1 MSKNS
6 ELKKMPSYGADAIKV
21 LKGLDAVRKRPGM
34 YIGDTDDGSGLHHMV
49 FEVVD
54 NSIDEALA
62 GYCKT
67 ISVSINSDNTVTVED
82 DGRGIPVDMH
92 KGEKMSAAEVIMTQ
106 LHAGGKF
113 DHDSYKVSGGLH
125 GVGVSVVNAL
135 SANVREGLN
144 NGVSEAIS
152 NADVNS
158 IIIICDGRTFI
169 AGADITEFGQAPK
182 GPSLYEVQDM
192 IENSPKPVIA
202 AIHGTALGGGLE
214 VALTCHYRIAVPSA
228 KCGLP
233 EVNLGLLPGAGGT
246 QRLPRIVGAQKALV
260 MMTSGEHV
268 PANQCLEMGLV
279 DEMAVEGDLEKD
291 AIAFANKI
299 VEEGRPLVKVRDAD
313 DKIKSDKGNEE
324 LFSSFRKTIARKT
337 RGFLAPEY
345 NIQCVEAAVNLPF
358 EEGLKVEQD
367 LFMKLMTG
375 SQSAAQRYIFFAQR
389 QVTKIP
395 DIEKETPIKDVSS
408 VGVIGAGTMGGGI
421 SMNFAN
427 AGIPVTIIEQSQ
439 ERLDKGLSIIRKNY
453 ENTAAKGRITQEQV
467 EERMALIDG
476 KTSIEELNSQDLII
490 EAVFENMD
498 LKKDIFKQLDG
509 ICKEGAILASNTSAL
524 DVNEIAAETNRPE
537 DVIGLHFF
545 SPANVMKLLEIVRGD
560 KTSKSVVATSLAV
573 AKKINKIAAV
583 VGVCPGFVG
592 NRILA
597 QRQREANKLILE
609 GALPWDIDDALFEF
623 GFPMGPFAMSD
634 LAGLDIGWNKE
645 TSNGETLRDVLC
657 EAGRLGQKSGK
668 GFYLYDEN
676 RNKSPDPEVE
686 ALIKKFGEERQIQM
700 RDISKEEILQ
710 RCLYPMINEGF
721 KILEEG
727 MAIRASD
734 IDIVWTNGYG
744 WPVYEGGPMFYGN
757 LIGYDKVL
765 EWLQKAEKE
774 LGPEFKPSP
783 YLERVVAEKINI
795 L

>member
-1 MSKNS
+1 MPTINEVTTLEVKDNVAVLTLNS
-6 ELKKMPSYGADAIKV
+6 P
-21 LKGLDAVRKRPGM
+21 P
-34 YIGDTDDGSGLHHMV
+34 
-49 FEVVD
+49 
-54 NSIDEALA
+54 
-62 GYCKT
+62 
-67 ISVSINSDNTVTVED
+67 
-82 DGRGIPVDMH
+82 
-92 KGEKMSAAEVIMTQ
+92 
-106 LHAGGKF
+106 
-113 DHDSYKVSGGLH
+113 
-125 GVGVSVVNAL
+125 VNAL

-144 NGVSEAIS
+144 NGVSAAIDDES
-152 NADVNS
+152 VKS
-158 IIIICDGRTFI
+158 IVIVCEGRTFI

-192 IENSPKPVIA
+192 IENSPKPVVA

-260 MMTSGEHV
+260 MMTCGEHV
-268 PANQCLEMGLV
+268 PANKCYEMALV
-279 DEMAVEGDLEKD
+279 DEMANENQLEED
-291 AIAFANKI
+291 AIVFANKI
-299 VEEGRPLVKVRDAD
+299 VSEGRPLVKVRDAD
-313 DKIKSDKGNEE
+313 EKIKSDKGNDA
-324 LFSSFRKTIARKT
+324 LFSDFRKAISRKT

-345 NIQCVEAAVNLPF
+345 NIQCIEAAVNLPF
-358 EEGLKVEQD
+358 EEGMKVEQD

-375 SQSAAQRYIFFAQR
+375 SQSAAQRYMFFAQR

-395 DIEKETPIKDVSS
+395 DIEKETPLKDINS

-427 AGIPVTIIEQSQ
+427 AGIPVTIVEQSQ
-439 ERLDKGLSIIRKNY
+439 ERLDKGLGIIRKNY
-453 ENTAAKGRITQEQV
+453 ENTAAKGRITSEQV
-467 EERMALIDG
+467 EERMSLING
-476 KTSIEELNSQDLII
+476 QTSIESLDSQDLII

-498 LKKDIFKQLDG
+498 LKKDIFKQLDS

-524 DVNEIAAETNRPE
+524 DVNEIADVTARPE

-545 SPANVMKLLEIVRGD
+545 SPANIMKLLEIVRGD
-560 KTSKSVVATSLAV
+560 KTSKSVVASSLAV
-573 AKKINKIAAV
+573 AKRIQKIAAV

-609 GALPWDIDDALFEF
+609 GALPWDIDDALFDF

-668 GFYLYDEN
+668 GFYVYDEN
-676 RNKSPDPEVE
+676 RNKSPDSEVE
-686 ALIKKFGEERQIQM
+686 ALIRKFGEERQIQM

-757 LIGYDKVL
+757 LIGYDKIL
-765 EWLQKAEKE
+765 DWLKNAEKE
-774 LGPEFKPSP
+774 LGPEFKPSE

>member
-1 MSKNS
+1 MPAINEVSSLENHSNIAVLTLNS
-6 ELKKMPSYGADAIKV
+6 P
-21 LKGLDAVRKRPGM
+21 P
-34 YIGDTDDGSGLHHMV
+34 
-49 FEVVD
+49 
-54 NSIDEALA
+54 
-62 GYCKT
+62 
-67 ISVSINSDNTVTVED
+67 
-82 DGRGIPVDMH
+82 
-92 KGEKMSAAEVIMTQ
+92 
-106 LHAGGKF
+106 
-113 DHDSYKVSGGLH
+113 
-125 GVGVSVVNAL
+125 VNAL
-135 SANVREGLN
+135 SANVREGLHD
-144 NGVSEAIS
+144 GVKSAIEDTGVD
-152 NADVNS
+152 AIV
-158 IIIICDGRTFI
+158 IICEGRTFI

-182 GPSLYEVQDM
+182 GPSLYDVQDM
-192 IENSPKPVIA
+192 IENSTKPVVA

-246 QRLPRIVGAQKALV
+246 QRLPRIVGAAKALV

-268 PANQCLEMGLV
+268 PADQCLSMGLV
-279 DEMAVEGDLEKD
+279 DEMADEGKLLEG
-291 AIAFANKI
+291 ALSFAETI
-299 VEEGRPLVKVRDAD
+299 VSEKRPLVKVRDAE
-313 DKIKSDKGNEE
+313 DKIVADKGNDA
-324 LFSSFRKTIARKT
+324 LFADFRKSIARKT

-345 NIQCVEAAVNLPF
+345 NIQCIEAAVNKPF
-358 EEGLKVEQD
+358 DEGIKVEQE

-375 SQSAAQRYIFFAQR
+375 TQSAAQRYMFFAQR

-395 DIEKETPIKDVSS
+395 DIEADTEVKDINS

-427 AGIPVTIIEQSQ
+427 VGIPVTIVEQSQ
-439 ERLDKGLSIIRKNY
+439 ERLDKGLGIIRKNY
-453 ENTAAKGRITQEQV
+453 ENSAAKGRITEAQV
-467 EERMALIDG
+467 EERMNLIEG
-476 KTSIEELNSQDLII
+476 KTSIEALDSQDMII

-524 DVNEIAAETNRPE
+524 DVNVIAAETNRPE

-545 SPANVMKLLEIVRGD
+545 SPANVMRLLEIVRGE
-560 KTSKSVVATSLAV
+560 KTSKSVVASSLAI
-573 AKKINKIAAV
+573 AKKIQKIAAV

-609 GALPWDIDDALFEF
+609 GALPWDIDDALFDF

-634 LAGLDIGWNKE
+634 LAGLDIGWNKD
-645 TSNGETLRDVLC
+645 TSNSETLRDVLC

-668 GFYLYDEN
+668 GFYIYDEN

-686 ALIKKFGEERQIQM
+686 ALIRKFGEERQIRM
-700 RDISKEEILQ
+700 RDDITKEEILE
-710 RCLYPMINEGF
+710 RCLYPMVNEGF

-757 LIGYDKVL
+757 IIGFDKIL
-765 EWLQKAEKE
+765 FWLKKAELE
-774 LGPEFKPSP
+774 LGPEFKPSA
-783 YLERVVAEKINI
+783 YLEKVVTEEINI
-795 L
+795 F